1 MQQKAM
7 ASEHN
12 TRRSVNFD
20 LLKVMAM
27 FSIIVI
33 HYYSHYVFKVHPYFA
48 VSTDYLTPPLVL
60 NYIFSEI
67 FYLFSH
73 IAVNCYVLVTG
84 YFMIDKSFKLSR
96 LSLLWIKVFFY
107 SVAIFLIFVYFGLEK
122 WNVGS
127 MNKVLFPITSQMYW
141 FITNYVALLIFAPIL
156 NAFVRQTNRNQY
168 IYVLIGMG
176 AISITIYKFP
186 LGDVYGGSY
195 GLLWFVYLYLTAGY
209 LKLHTR
215 AKGRYGC
222 KAIIAASIT
231 MIVHGLPALW
241 LLVQHKNGL
250 KSFGFHYNGLVFFFS
265 LYFFLWIRGINMQ
278 SNKIAKR
285 LSQITPYT
293 LAVYL
298 LSDNPMVRKILWQY
312 CRTWNDNFSQVLFL
326 PKMLFTCMVIF
337 LTCIMIDYL
346 RNKAFKW
353 LRIEHGVKTCSDR
366 IEQLIKRC
374 VSNDSNVTMTS

>member
-1 MQQKAM
+1 M

-33 HYYSHYVFKVHPYFA
+33 HYYTHYVFKVHPYFA

-141 FITNYVALLIFAPIL
+141 FITNYVALLILLPYSTL
-156 NAFVRQTNRNQY
+156 LFVKQTEIN
-168 IYVLIGMG
+168 IYTYSLAWVQ
-176 AISITIYKFP
+176 
-186 LGDVYGGSY
+186 
-195 GLLWFVYLYLTAGY
+195 
-209 LKLHTR
+209 
-215 AKGRYGC
+215 
-222 KAIIAASIT
+222 
-231 MIVHGLPALW
+231 
-241 LLVQHKNGL
+241 LV
-250 KSFGFHYNGLVFFFS
+250 
-265 LYFFLWIRGINMQ
+265 
-278 SNKIAKR
+278 
-285 LSQITPYT
+285 
-293 LAVYL
+293 
-298 LSDNPMVRKILWQY
+298 
-312 CRTWNDNFSQVLFL
+312 
-326 PKMLFTCMVIF
+326 
-337 LTCIMIDYL
+337 
-346 RNKAFKW
+346 
-353 LRIEHGVKTCSDR
+353 
-366 IEQLIKRC
+366 
-374 VSNDSNVTMTS
+374 